1 MIVHKDEEKE
11 DPKLSTTDL
20 LNKFVKDAS
29 WVDAKRRLDEKVCNK
44 LRLQEECT
52 QVDKCEPMS
61 EDERRNRN
69 DGVMCRRKCHD
80 LSTQECNSNDKC
92 QLVGTICKRNVC
104 HNLNTAECNSSKPE
118 CFLRNGICKL
128 NVCNELNED
137 LCKSFNK
144 CQWNDVDGTCKRKIE
159 EDKIKAEEEKEKAQ
173 IAEKIEEKR
182 KITAL
187 QVLESIKKEL
197 EDMNTELDKIKN
209 ANEDTIK
216 AHAEVN

>member
-1 MIVHKDEEKE
+1 MHKDEEKE

-69 DGVMCRRKCHD
+69 DGVMCTRKCHV

-92 QLVGTICKRNVC
+92 ELVGKICKRNVC
-104 HNLNTAECNSSKPE
+104 HDLSSADCDTNPN
-118 CFLRNGICKL
+118 CFLWNGICKL
-128 NVCNELNED
+128 NVCHD
-137 LCKSFNK
+137 LAHDRKLCESFNK
-144 CQWNDVDGTCKRKIE
+144 CQ
-159 EDKIKAEEEKEKAQ
+159 
-173 IAEKIEEKR
+173 
-182 KITAL
+182 
-187 QVLESIKKEL
+187 
-197 EDMNTELDKIKN
+197 
-209 ANEDTIK
+209 
-216 AHAEVN
+216 